1 MQERRKEMSEWEG
14 KREEKQ
20 TLGGKDTPSCPSGRE
35 TPIVPAP
42 SGQLK
47 GPRDTSQPKIEA
59 TH

>member
-1 MQERRKEMSEWEG
+1 MSEWEG

-20 TLGGKDTPSCPSGRE
+20 TLGGKDTPSCPSGIE

-42 SGQLK
+42 SGQRK
-47 GPRDTSQPKIEA
+47 GLSDTSLPKIEA

>member
-1 MQERRKEMSEWEG
+1 MSEWEG

-20 TLGGKDTPSCPSGRE
+20 TLGGKDTPSCPSGIE

-42 SGQLK
+42 SGQRK
-47 GPRDTSQPKIEA
+47 GLSDTSLPKTEA